1 MTDPSA
7 TSRESRKPGPQYRP
21 VALLGLLYFGVFF
34 LVWCMILVI
43 PELVQVFETVP
54 PGPDQETAA
63 SELVRE
69 AVRPRL
75 PMAFALSLATTAL
88 GAHFKRLPGFRF

>member
-1 MTDPSA
+1 M
-7 TSRESRKPGPQYRP
+7 
-21 VALLGLLYFGVFF
+21 
-34 LVWCMILVI
+34 VWAMILVI
-43 PELVQVFETVP
+43 PELMQVLETVP
-54 PGPDQETAA
+54 TGPEQEAAA

-75 PMAFALSLATTAL
+75 LMAFALALGTTAL